1 MALSLKIIFCSF
13 FFNKKF
19 DFISRHQ
26 FSNYPLLPSF
36 ILVHCVSE
44 KLPLSDKLSNL
55 IGIKLF
61 LISSSLIRNT
71 NSKTMM

>member
-1 MALSLKIIFCSF
+1 MALSLEIIFCRFSL
-13 FFNKKF
+13 NKKF
-19 DFISRHQ
+19 DFISIYQ
-26 FSNYPLLPSF
+26 LSNYPLLPSF
-36 ILVHCVSE
+36 VLVHCVFE
-44 KLPLSDKLSNL
+44 KLPLSDKLSHL